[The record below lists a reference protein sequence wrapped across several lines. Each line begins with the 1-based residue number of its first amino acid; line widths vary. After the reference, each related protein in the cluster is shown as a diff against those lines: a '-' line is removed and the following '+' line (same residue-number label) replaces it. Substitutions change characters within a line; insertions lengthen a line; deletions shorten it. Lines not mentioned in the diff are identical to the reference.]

1 MVDVNRYRPF
11 VGGKRPKTGPPGQ
24 PDPPTSTEGQL
35 IRNKMAN
42 ERDEVGAPMQVPEP
56 PPGVD
61 DPESKGYREGR
72 TGEPEHVEGEED
84 TAGTGARDEGQDDE
98 PNWEERARN
107 AYRTSTDFTDT
118 NFRKPLED
126 SLRAFNNQHPSDSK
140 YNSETF
146 RKRSNLYR
154 PKIRTIIRKN
164 EAALCAALFSNL
176 DLIETE
182 PFNTSDLEEIV
193 SAEVMK
199 ALLQYRLTVT
209 MPWFQFAMGAMQ
221 DAQTQGIVIAH
232 SYWKYKATST
242 RGDYAVK
249 EDRPC
254 QELIPAENF
263 RFDPSAKWYDV
274 VNTSP
279 YLIEL
284 IPMYIGEVKERMDLP
299 DPKGRTW
306 AYLDEEIIASCV
318 QNDDESTR
326 MARNNNQQDT
336 TQQPREVTDY
346 DIVWVHRHIH
356 KWRGEDYEFYML
368 ASKYML
374 TEAEPME
381 NNVWFGERPYVI
393 GTCCLETHKA
403 IPASL
408 ATLLR
413 PLADASNDLENQ
425 GSDNLKFILNKAWFV
440 KRSANVDT
448 TSLVRNV
455 PGRVTMVNDPE
466 KDVKEVSW
474 PDLPAS
480 LYQEKARVDADFDN
494 LGGNFNPMTLAQ
506 TRTPRESFRT
516 LNAVQSPAMMMT
528 EYTLMT
534 LVQTFLLPCLR
545 QLVLLEQYYETDQV
559 LMKIAGEK
567 AKVLQRFG
575 VNEVTDAILEKRMS
589 VNVNL
594 GMGATDPTTK
604 QQRFSGALNT
614 YAGVTKA
621 PPPGLDL
628 KEVGKELFALAG
640 YRDAMRFFIDQDPE
654 KIKMLQTIQAL
665 TRKLQVQEIDKRN
678 KHESNVV
685 KLVTSRE
692 GNLTKLAMAA
702 KEDDHQSRHLLIGH
716 LLEMEKIDK
725 TAENART
732 LQAEGAM
739 QGQATQAQGADQQQA
754 LQKQALSVKPPGG
767 AKAA

>member
-11 VGGKRPKTGPPGQ
+11 VGGKRPKHGPPGQ

-35 IRNKMAN
+35 TRNRMAN
-42 ERDEVGAPMQVPEP
+42 ERDEMGGPLQVPEP
-56 PPGVD
+56 PPSVE

-72 TGEPEHVEGEED
+72 EDPQAEGGDGQNQDREPIQGEG
-84 TAGTGARDEGQDDE
+84 RDEE
-98 PNWEERARN
+98 PDWLERARN

-126 SLRAFNNQHPSDSK
+126 SLRAFNNQHPGDSK

-182 PFNTSDLEEIV
+182 PFNSSDLEEIV

-232 SYWKYKATST
+232 SYWKYKATGSDE
-242 RGDYAVK
+242 RYAVR

-263 RFDPSAKWYDV
+263 RFDPSAKWFDV

-306 AYLDEEIIASCV
+306 HPLDEDIIASCV

-326 MARNNNQQDT
+326 MARNNNRQDP
-336 TQQPREVTDY
+336 TQPPREVTDY

-356 KWRGEDYEFYML
+356 RWRGEDYEFYVL

-374 TEAEPME
+374 TDPEPME

-393 GTCCLETHKA
+393 GTCVLETHKA

-480 LYQEKARVDADFDN
+480 LFQEKARVDADFDN

-506 TRTPRESFRT
+506 SRTPRESFRT
-516 LNAVQSPAMMMT
+516 VNAVQSPAMMMT

-545 QLVLLEQYYETDQV
+545 QLVLLEQFYETDQT
-559 LMKIAGEK
+559 LLKIAGEK
-567 AKVLQRFG
+567 AKVLQKFG

-604 QQRFSGALNT
+604 QQRFSGALTT
-614 YAGVTKA
+614 YAGVCKA

-640 YRDAMRFFIDQDPE
+640 YRDAMRFFQDQDPE
-654 KIKMLQTIQAL
+654 KVRLLQTIQAL
-665 TRKLQVQEIDKRN
+665 TRKLQVQDIEKRN

-685 KLVTSRE
+685 KLVTARE

-716 LLEMEKIDK
+716 LLEMEKVDK
-725 TAENART
+725 QSENARAM
-732 LQAEGAM
+732 QAEGAM
-739 QGQATQAQGADQQQA
+739 QSQAAQAQGAVQQQQ
-754 LQKQALSVKPPGG
+754 LQVNRPGG

>member
-1 MVDVNRYRPF
+1 MANNNRFRPF
-11 VGGKRPKTGPPGQ
+11 VSSKGPQQPPHA
-24 PDPPTSTEGQL
+24 PDPPEGSAPL
-35 IRNKMAN
+35 PKAGD
-42 ERDEVGAPMQVPEP
+42 EREEAGEPLQRPGAPPTLGKDERGYGQADNLHAP
-56 PPGVD
+56 PVDLEEEGVV
-61 DPESKGYREGR
+61 ESASEE
-72 TGEPEHVEGEED
+72 EPEDEE
-84 TAGTGARDEGQDDE
+84 E
-98 PNWEERARN
+98 PDWEVRARN

-118 NFRKPLED
+118 NFRRPLED
-126 SLRAFNNQHPSDSK
+126 ALRAFNNQHPSDSK

-182 PFNTSDLEEIV
+182 PFNSSDLEEIV

-209 MPWFQFAMGAMQ
+209 MPWFQFAMGAAQ

-232 SYWKYKATST
+232 SFWKYTATGEGEKF
-242 RGDYAVK
+242 RVR

-263 RFDPSAKWYDV
+263 RFDPSAKWFDV

-284 IPMYIGEVKERMDLP
+284 IPMYVADVKERMRVE
-299 DPKGRTW
+299 DPKGRKW
-306 AYLDEEIIASCV
+306 HYLPEETIAACY
-318 QNDDESTR
+318 QNDDETTR
-326 MARNNNQQDT
+326 AARTGLQQDPAQT
-336 TQQPREVTDY
+336 PREVTDY

-356 KWRGEDYEFYML
+356 RWRGEDYEFYML

-374 TEAEPME
+374 TDPEPLE
-381 NNVWFGERPYVI
+381 ENVWFGERPYVI
-393 GTCCLETHKA
+393 GTCVLETHK
-403 IPASL
+403 PVPNSL

-413 PLADASNDLENQ
+413 PLAEEANDLQNQ

-448 TSLVRNV
+448 SSLVRNV

-474 PDLPAS
+474 PDLPQS
-480 LYQEKARVDADFDN
+480 VFEEKNRNDQDFDQ

-506 TRTPRESFRT
+506 TRSPRESFRT
-516 LNAVQSPAMMMT
+516 VNAVQSPAMMVT

-545 QLVLLEQYYETDQV
+545 QLVLMEQYYETDQV
-559 LMKIAGEK
+559 LLKIAGEK
-567 AKVLQRFG
+567 AKVMQRFG
-575 VNEVTDAILEKRMS
+575 VNEVTDAVLEKRMS
-589 VNVNL
+589 VNINL

-604 QQRFSGALNT
+604 QQRFSGALTT
-614 YAGVTKA
+614 YAQITKA
-621 PPPGLDL
+621 APPGLDF
-628 KEVGKELFALAG
+628 KEIGKELFALAG
-640 YRDAMRFFIDQDPE
+640 YRDALRFFIDQDPE
-654 KIKMLQTIQAL
+654 KVRLLQTIQAL
-665 TRKLQVQEIDKRN
+665 TRKLQVQEVEKRN
-678 KHESNVV
+678 KHEANVV

-716 LLEMEKIDK
+716 LLEMEKVDK
-725 TAENART
+725 QAEAART
-732 LQAEGAM
+732 LQAEGA
-739 QGQATQAQGADQQQA
+739 AQQQA
-754 LQKQALSVKPPGG
+754 GQAQQGAQAMALQAAKPKPGG
-767 AKAA
+767 ARAGAA

>member
-1 MVDVNRYRPF
+1 MVDVNRYRPY
-11 VGGKRPKTGPPGQ
+11 VGGKRPKHGPPGQ
-24 PDPPTSTEGQL
+24 PDPPASTEGQL
-35 IRNKMAN
+35 VRNRMAN
-42 ERDEVGAPMQVPEP
+42 ERDEMGGPLQVPEP

-61 DPESKGYREGR
+61 DPESRGYREGR
-72 TGEPEHVEGEED
+72 TSEPEGGMEGQEQDREPIEGEGRE
-84 TAGTGARDEGQDDE
+84 EE
-98 PNWEERARN
+98 PDWEERARN

-118 NFRKPLED
+118 NFRKQLED
-126 SLRAFNNQHPSDSK
+126 SIRAFNNQHPSDSK
-140 YNSETF
+140 YTSESF

-182 PFNTSDLEEIV
+182 PFNSSDIEEIV

-221 DAQTQGIVIAH
+221 DAQIQGIVIAH
-232 SYWKYKATST
+232 SYWKYKAVSGEGG
-242 RGDYAVK
+242 RYMVK

-306 AYLDEEIIASCV
+306 HYLDEEVIASCV

-336 TQQPREVTDY
+336 TQQPRDVTDY

-356 KWRGEDYEFYML
+356 KWRGVDYEFYML

-374 TEAEPME
+374 TDPEPME

-393 GTCCLETHKA
+393 GTCILETHKSM
-403 IPASL
+403 PASL

-474 PDLPAS
+474 PDLPPS

-545 QLVLLEQYYETDQV
+545 QLVLLEQHYETDQV
-559 LMKIAGEK
+559 LLKIAGDK
-567 AKVLQRFG
+567 AKVMQRFG

-604 QQRFSGALNT
+604 QQRFSGALTT
-614 YAGVTKA
+614 YAGITKA

-654 KIKMLQTIQAL
+654 KVKMQQTIQAL
-665 TRKLQVQEIDKRN
+665 IKKLQVQDIEKRN

-692 GNLTKLAMAA
+692 SNLTKLAMAA

-725 TAENART
+725 QSENART
-732 LQAEGAM
+732 MQAEGAM
-739 QGQATQAQGADQQQA
+739 QSQAGQAQAATQQQA
-754 LQKQALSVKPPGG
+754 LQVSRPGG
-767 AKAA
+767 SKAA

>member
-11 VGGKRPKTGPPGQ
+11 VGGPRPKNAPPGQ
-24 PDPPTSTEGQL
+24 PDPPTSEEGQL
-35 IRNKMAN
+35 LRNKMAS
-42 ERDEVGAPMQVPEP
+42 ERDELGGPMEVPEP

-61 DPESKGYREGR
+61 DPDSKAYREGR
-72 TGEPEHVEGEED
+72 NSEAGEADGETHDTETDQAEEGDAEE
-84 TAGTGARDEGQDDE
+84 E
-98 PNWEERARN
+98 PDWEQRARA

-118 NFRKPLED
+118 NFRRQLED

-182 PFNTSDLEEIV
+182 PFNTSDIEEIV

-199 ALLQYRLTVT
+199 ALLQYRLTTT

-232 SYWKYKATST
+232 SFWSYKANSA
-242 RGDYAVK
+242 RGEYAVK
-249 EDRPC
+249 EDRPA

-263 RFDPSAKWYDV
+263 RFDPSAKWFDV

-284 IPMYIGEVKERMDLP
+284 IPMYIGEVKERMQLP
-299 DPKGRTW
+299 DPKGRKW
-306 AYLDEEIIASCV
+306 HFIPEETIASCWA
-318 QNDDESTR
+318 NDDESTR
-326 MARNNNQQDT
+326 MARTGNQQDQ
-336 TQQPREVTDY
+336 TQQPRDVTDY
-346 DIVWVHRHIH
+346 DVVWVHRHIH
-356 KWRGEDYEFYML
+356 RWQGEDYEFYML

-374 TEAEPME
+374 TDPEPME
-381 NNVWFGERPYVI
+381 NNVWFGERPYVV
-393 GTCCLETHKA
+393 GTCILETHK
-403 IPASL
+403 PMPTSL

-413 PLADASNDLENQ
+413 PLADEANDLQNQ
-425 GSDNLKFILNKAWFV
+425 GSDNMKFILNKAWFV

-466 KDVKEVSW
+466 KDVKEVNW
-474 PDLPAS
+474 PDLPQS
-480 LYQEKARVDADFDN
+480 LYEEKNRNDADFDQ
-494 LGGNFNPMTLAQ
+494 LGGNFNPMQLAQ
-506 TRTPRESFRT
+506 TRSPRESFRT
-516 LNAVQSPAMMMT
+516 LNAVQSPAMMVT

-534 LVQTFLLPCLR
+534 LVQTFLLPALR

-559 LMKIAGEK
+559 LLKIAGEK

-575 VNEVTDAILEKRMS
+575 VSELTDAVLEKRMS

-604 QQRFSGALNT
+604 QQRFSGALTT

-654 KIKMLQTIQAL
+654 KVKMQQTIQAL
-665 TRKLQVQEIDKRN
+665 TKKLQVLDIDKRN
-678 KHESNVV
+678 KHDANVV
-685 KLVTSRE
+685 KLVSSRE
-692 GNLTKLAMAA
+692 SNLTKLALAS

-716 LLEMEKIDK
+716 LLEMEKVDK
-725 TAENART
+725 QSENQRAM
-732 LQAEGAM
+732 QAEGAM
-739 QGQATQAQGADQQQA
+739 QGQASQAQGAAQQQA
-754 LQKQALSVKPPGG
+754 LQAAKPQPQAP
-767 AKAA
+767 KAA